1 MMGAIFR
8 HGEDLSKN
16 GTFGG
21 LTMSNRSL
29 RARLISGGVLVGIL
43 VAAIACGEKEV
54 VVTQVV
60 EKSVEKIVQ
69 QTVVVEKEKVVEKP
83 VEKVVQQTVVVE
95 KEKIVER
102 PVEKVVTQVV
112 VATPTPAP
120 IVKAPAGPTGKLV
133 VSVSDVGPR
142 VYEMFE
148 LVWPYSERNHQLGI
162 YESLLDFDGAVMS
175 PLIAKSWTVDEK
187 GVTFKIRTDVPY
199 HDAKWGKVTAEDV
212 VFSYQRTGAEGT
224 KHTIGQVLQQ
234 AYESFQ
240 VVDAETVYMK
250 FKRPDVQWASPH
262 RLSGNPVLIQS
273 KKLFDEKGASVAA
286 LTANGTGPFRVVDH
300 ITDDVIKLE
309 AVGNHWRA
317 IPRVKNVDVLET
329 PEEASRIAALRTG
342 EADIVLIGLPS
353 IAEVQKINGVKL
365 VLGKALGKDGAN
377 VYLAGQYYS
386 KQKDDGTQAL
396 GKLDTSLPWN
406 GDPNDAASTE
416 RARKV
421 RLAMSM
427 AVDRQAII
435 DAILGGRGCPSYVFS
450 TDSCSPYWNAKWKIA
465 FSPDQAKKLLAEAGY
480 ANGFSFKFFIPTG
493 VSPTREEIG
502 EAMVPMWEKIGL
514 KVNIEKA
521 AYSARRPTMLERT
534 IKDAWIFGHVDATLP
549 ETYVS
554 MMNYFTTRRVWN
566 PGYEYDKARE
576 FEDRLAPVVDDAAQR
591 KVIGEWMDWLSQL
604 TPDIQVASFQVP
616 WAVGPKVSSWAP
628 VIHAQRWPTNQEL
641 VTLK

>member
-1 MMGAIFR
+1 MRMKRAGLFRLWPALLLGAVI
-8 HGEDLSKN
+8 
-16 GTFGG
+16 
-21 LTMSNRSL
+21 
-29 RARLISGGVLVGIL
+29 AAVL
-43 VAAIACGEKEV
+43 ACGTETTV
-54 VVTQVV
+54 VQTVVV
-60 EKSVEKIVQ
+60 EKPVAQTVVVEKPVAIEKIVQ
-69 QTVVVEKEKVVEKP
+69 QTVVVEKAVEK
-83 VEKVVQQTVVVE
+83 
-95 KEKIVER
+95 
-102 PVEKVVTQVV
+102 VV

-120 IVKAPAGPTGKLV
+120 IVKAPAGPSGKLV
-133 VSVSDVGPR
+133 VSVTDVGPR

-148 LVWPYSERNHQLGI
+148 LVWPYSERNHQIGV
-162 YESLLDFDGAVMS
+162 YETLLAFDGAAMS

-199 HDAKWGKVTAEDV
+199 HDSKWGKVTAEDV
-212 VFSYQRTGAEGT
+212 VFSYKRTGAEGT

-234 AYESFQ
+234 AYASFE

-262 RLSGNPVLIQS
+262 LLNGSPVLIQS
-273 KKLFDEKGASVAA
+273 KRLFDEKGAQVAA
-286 LTANGTGPFRVVDH
+286 LTANGTGPFRLVDH
-300 ITDDVIKLE
+300 ITDDVIRLE
-309 AVGNHWRA
+309 AVDKHWRA
-317 IPRVKNVDVLET
+317 IPKVKNIDLLET

-353 IAEVQKINGVKL
+353 VSQVEKISGVKL

-386 KQKDDGTQAL
+386 TKKDDGSPAL
-396 GKLDTSLPWN
+396 GKLDASLPWN
-406 GDPNDAASTE
+406 GDPNDAASME

-421 RLAMSM
+421 RLAMST
-427 AVDRQAII
+427 AIDREAII
-435 DAILGGRGCPSYVFS
+435 TAILGGRGCPSYVFS
-450 TDSCSPYWNAKWKIA
+450 TDSCSPYWNAKWKIGYSA
-465 FSPDQAKKLLAEAGY
+465 DAAKKLLAEAGY

-576 FEDRLAPVVDDAAQR
+576 FEDRLAPIVDDAAQK
-591 KVIGEWMDWLSQL
+591 KVITEWMEWLSQT

-616 WAVGPKVSSWAP
+616 WAVGPKVSGWTP
-628 VIHAQRWPTNQEL
+628 VLHTQRWPSSQEL
-641 VTLK
+641 VTVK